1 MRKLQQVPD
10 FIFREFLTKLQLVPR
25 SDNDSTRSVKT
36 RDFSKKL
43 SLNDV
48 RLFTSLDLFRTSEIL
63 SAKLN
68 KPSIMFLTFFNIGDQ
83 PKEYRSDVDIL
94 FCL

>member
-1 MRKLQQVPD
+1 MTIANK
-10 FIFREFLTKLQLVPR
+10 
-25 SDNDSTRSVKT
+25 SVKM
-36 RDFSKKL
+36 RQFSSKKL
-43 SLNDV
+43 SLVNDDD
-48 RLFTSLDLFRTSEIL
+48 RLFTSLDLFRTSKIL

-94 FCL
+94 FLPVLNGLLELA